1 MSKLGPLS
9 GGPNKIRK
17 RYRSASEHS
26 RPGTPVHRPRSLSEL
41 PYGMDQIP
49 VVAAVIWRDGRVLL
63 GRRPDDK
70 RHGGLWEF
78 PGGKIQRDET
88 NLDAV
93 RRELTEELRL
103 ETISVGDTLY
113 ESRDSGSPFV
123 IRFVEVEV
131 RGEPLA
137 LEHEELRWV
146 KPGALTALRLAPC
159 DTRCV
164 VEHLL
169 ESLA

>member
-1 MSKLGPLS
+1 MNLPPGMRERS
-9 GGPNKIRK
+9 GGHARGGGDTGGRGHVTESTGERNGLG
-17 RYRSASEHS
+17 ASRAGE
-26 RPGTPVHRPRSLSEL
+26 PRVR
-41 PYGMDQIP
+41 
-49 VVAAVIWRDGRVLL
+49 VVAAVIRRAGRVLVA
-63 GRRPDDK
+63 RRPDGK
-70 RHGGLWEF
+70 RHAGLWEF

-137 LEHEELRWV
+137 LAHEELRWV
-146 KPGALTALRLAPC
+146 EPGALTALRLAPC
-159 DTRCV
+159 DTRFV

>member
-1 MSKLGPLS
+1 
-9 GGPNKIRK
+9 
-17 RYRSASEHS
+17 
-26 RPGTPVHRPRSLSEL
+26 
-41 PYGMDQIP
+41 MDQIP

-103 ETISVGDTLY
+103 ETISVSDTLY

-146 KPGALTALRLAPC
+146 EPGALTALRLAPC
-159 DTRCV
+159 DTRFV